1 MIQTKICGLGDDESL
16 AAAVSGGAAWVGFVF
31 FPPSPRN
38 LGLEAAAALGRRVP
52 GHVGRVGVFVDA
64 EDSLV
69 DAAVAAAGLS
79 VIQLHGSETPA
90 RAAALQARTGL
101 EVWKA
106 VPVRTAADLDAARAW
121 RGAVAKLVLDAKP
134 PAGAALPGGNGLRF
148 DWRLLSGVTLPLPW
162 LLSGGLDA
170 QNVAEAVRVTRA
182 AFIDVSSSVEDAPGK
197 KSPDKIRQFL
207 KAAATA

>member
-1 MIQTKICGLGDDESL
+1 MTATKICGLSNAESL
-16 AAAVSGGAAWVGFVF
+16 GAAVSGGAAWVGFVF

-38 LGLEAAAALGRRVP
+38 VALDAAAALGREVP

-64 EDSLV
+64 DDALIE
-69 DAAVAAAGLS
+69 AAVMAAGLT
-79 VIQLHGSETPA
+79 VVQLHGSETPA
-90 RAAALQARTGL
+90 RVAAVKARTRL

-106 VPVRTAADLDAARAW
+106 LSVRSAADLGAAGAW
-121 RGAVAKLVLDAKP
+121 RGVADKLLLDAKP

-148 DWRLLSGVTLPLPW
+148 DWRLLRGVTLPLPW

-170 QNVAEAVRVTRA
+170 QNVAEAVRVTGA
-182 AFIDVSSSVEDAPGK
+182 AFIDVSSGVEDAPGK

-207 KAAATA
+207 KAAAAA